1 MTGKPMKD
9 LSECTI
15 LIVDDAETNIDIL
28 MDILGEEYDVAVAM
42 DGEGALEAVEDDL
55 PDLILLDIMMP
66 EIDGFQVCKQ
76 LKSNP
81 ETANIPVVFLSALTE
96 DEDRQKGLDL
106 GAVDFITKP
115 FDASEI
121 KTKVKQ
127 YLLGFIEGKL

>member
-1 MTGKPMKD
+1 VKD

-42 DGEGALEAVEDDL
+42 DGESALETVEEEP

-66 EIDGFQVCKQ
+66 DIDGFEVCKR
-76 LKSNP
+76 LKGNP
-81 ETANIPVVFLSALTE
+81 EAANIPVVFLSALTE

-115 FDASEI
+115 FDSSEI
-121 KTKVKQ
+121 QTKVKQ
-127 YLLGFIEGKL
+127 HLSTFIDTKD